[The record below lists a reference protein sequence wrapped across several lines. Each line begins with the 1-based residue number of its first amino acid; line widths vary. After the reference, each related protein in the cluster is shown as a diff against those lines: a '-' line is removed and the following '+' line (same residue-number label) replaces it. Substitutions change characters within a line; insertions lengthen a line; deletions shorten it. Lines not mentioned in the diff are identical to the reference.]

1 MFRLSTTYPE
11 EGSLAPDFTLN
22 SEKGNALTLHSL
34 QGKNIVL
41 FFYPKDDTP
50 GCTKEACSFRDN
62 FDKFQTNN
70 TIILGIS
77 LDDAVSHK
85 KFIDKYDLPFELL
98 CDTDASVSKLYG
110 VYQKKNLYGNISWGI
125 VRTTIIIDENSRIKK
140 VFPRVKVDN
149 HTENVLQEL

>member
-1 MFRLSTTYPE
+1 MFRLSTPYPE

-22 SEKGNALTLHSL
+22 SEKGSAINLHSL
-34 QGKNIVL
+34 KGKNIVL

-149 HTENVLQEL
+149 HTEEVLQEL

>member
-70 TIILGIS
+70 TFILGVS
-77 LDDAVSHK
+77 LDDDVSHK

-98 CDTDASVSKLYG
+98 CDTAASVSKLYG

-149 HTENVLQEL
+149 HTEEVLQEL

>member
-70 TIILGIS
+70 TIILGVS
-77 LDDAVSHK
+77 LDDDVSHK

-98 CDTDASVSKLYG
+98 CDTEFKYNCNKS
-110 VYQKKNLYGNISWGI
+110 
-125 VRTTIIIDENSRIKK
+125 NSI
-140 VFPRVKVDN
+140 
-149 HTENVLQEL
+149 E

>member
-149 HTENVLQEL
+149 HTEEVLQEL